1 MMPAKM
7 SAMNMPFS
15 PPKARPATMSRS
27 VITVRSRVVLKMLL
41 MEVASG
47 ILVIGCEEGPFDAD
61 GESDWTVFTMEY
73 CIPPSFDLLESIN

>member
-1 MMPAKM
+1 
-7 SAMNMPFS
+7 
-15 PPKARPATMSRS
+15 
-27 VITVRSRVVLKMLL
+27 